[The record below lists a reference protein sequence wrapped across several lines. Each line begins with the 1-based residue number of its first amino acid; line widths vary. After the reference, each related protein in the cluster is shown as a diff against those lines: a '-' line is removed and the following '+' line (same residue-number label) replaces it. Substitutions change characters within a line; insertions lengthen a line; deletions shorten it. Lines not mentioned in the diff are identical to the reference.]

1 MTTKSKEF
9 NQKTNAIQ
17 SKDSGEKTSTCQNI
31 SVPKNQEPFQVP
43 EILKGQTFLDP
54 TYDSSFKEHF
64 SDRKMLIHFLNG
76 VLHLEGN
83 KCITEI
89 EYRDTSYTFGIHYSK
104 LVRFDVRVVTKD
116 EKTFDIEMQRATHS
130 DFEDRAVLYSSM
142 LTVSAKI
149 DLDQNVLNLKRTK
162 EIGRYEIPQIIS
174 IWICNFDRVGSKNF
188 REEWGLYRKS
198 DIGNSAAL
206 PVNDKIKYIFIELP
220 KFKKTFKELKTNE
233 ECWLYL
239 LKNMPEEQKTP
250 EFKDTIFEEAYEKLR
265 IRAESSDLI
274 AKVVTEMITEAE
286 IECRLDDS
294 YKEGIEKGIRDG
306 LKQGIE
312 QGIEQG
318 ALQKARE
325 MAKVLKEQ
333 GIPMEAIAKASGLS
347 EEEIRSL

>member
-1 MTTKSKEF
+1 MTTKINEA
-9 NQKTNAIQ
+9 NQKT
-17 SKDSGEKTSTCQNI
+17 ETCQNE
-31 SVPKNQEPFQVP
+31 SVPQNQEKFQIP
-43 EILKGQTFLDP
+43 EILRGKTFLDP
-54 TYDSSFKEHF
+54 TYDSSFRALF
-64 SDRKMLIHFLNG
+64 SDKKMLIHFLNG
-76 VLHLEGN
+76 ILHLEGN

-104 LVRFDVRVVTKD
+104 LVRFDVRAVTKD
-116 EKTFDIEMQRATHS
+116 EKTFDIEMQRAKHS

-162 EIGRYEIPQIIS
+162 EIGRYEIPQIFS
-174 IWICNFDRVGSKNF
+174 IWICNFDRPEFVNY
-188 REEWGLYRKS
+188 REEWGIYRKS

-206 PVNDKIKYIFIELP
+206 PVNDKINYIFIELP

-233 ECWLYL
+233 ERWFYL

-250 EFKDTIFEEAYEKLR
+250 EFNDTIFEEAYEKLR

-274 AKVVTEMITEAE
+274 TKVVTEMITEAE

-294 YKEGIEKGIRDG
+294 YKEGIEKGI
-306 LKQGIE
+306 E

-318 ALQKARE
+318 TLNAKRE
-325 MAKVLKEQ
+325 MAKSMQKK
-333 GIPMEAIAKASGLS
+333 GIPISDISSISGLS
-347 EEEIRSL
+347 EEEIKSL